1 MNPESRIREYCHHLR
16 KINFETLQYNWHTK
30 TLFWDLPKV
39 AVICFN
45 EHHNEPGYSHS
56 SRGVKWYFP
65 LNRVLQKIGGV
76 GHKSPKIGSCAEQ
89 RAANMMFKNH
99 EAHSMDDLYFST
111 ALRPKTMEPVDYC
124 NNCRTIFPNIK

>member
-1 MNPESRIREYCHHLR
+1 MNPERRVREYCHHLR
-16 KINFETLQYNWHTK
+16 KINFETLQYDWHTK

-56 SRGVKWYFP
+56 PRGVRWYFP
-65 LNRVLQKIGGV
+65 LNRELRRIGGV
-76 GHKSPKIGSCAEQ
+76 GHESPKIGSCAEQ
-89 RAANMMFKNH
+89 RAANMLLKNH
-99 EAHSMDDLYFST
+99 GAHRMNALYFST

-124 NNCRTIFPNIK
+124 NNCRAIFPNIK